1 MLIQVGYELVFYCPQ
16 ATPMILMVNVHYS
29 RASDL
34 VTPDCLTTDPET
46 PITAYR
52 DGFGNWCTRIVA
64 PVGRICL
71 KSTGVVRDSA
81 QPDLVT
87 PAAEQHALQDLLED
101 SLVFL
106 LGSRCCATDLLAW
119 TAWSRFGQ
127 LTPGGSRA
135 QAIWE
140 F

>member
-16 ATPMILMVNVHYS
+16 ETPMILMVNVHYS

-64 PVGRICL
+64 PIGRICL
-71 KSTGVVRDSA
+71 KSTGVVRDSGNN
-81 QPDLVT
+81 DVLDRKST
-87 PAAEQHALQDLLED
+87 RLNSSHANI
-101 SLVFL
+101 SY
-106 LGSRCCATDLLAW
+106 
-119 TAWSRFGQ
+119 
-127 LTPGGSRA
+127 
-135 QAIWE
+135 
-140 F
+140 